1 MLDGR
6 GAYEKCTRDSC
17 ALMFGRG
24 ACLFHFPDV
33 EDDALELLGEFWGA
47 DEEGV
52 VQPTVLAVCG
62 CLELG
67 SSTEVEG
74 GLAVSILATG
84 YDATIANVDVDTVVS
99 LDAIDSLQFGASL
112 SVGQLVVGTAID
124 DGTLDAG
131 TLEGASR
138 DGDNSTAAMLG
149 VLDGECL
156 AEGYFQLEGKIEL
169 WSVLGWVTL
178 CADL

>member
-6 GAYEKCTRDSC
+6 GGYEKCTRDSC
-17 ALMFGRG
+17 ALMFSRG
-24 ACLFHFPDV
+24 SCLFHFPDV
-33 EDDALELLGEFWGA
+33 EDDALELLGELWGT

-67 SSTEVEG
+67 SSKEVERG
-74 GLAVSILATG
+74 FAVGILTTG
-84 YDATIANVDVDTVVS
+84 YDTTIANVDVDAIVS
-99 LDAIDSLQFGASL
+99 LDAIDGLQFGASL
-112 SVGQLVVGTAID
+112 GVGQLIVGTAID
-124 DGTLDAG
+124 DGTLDAR

-138 DGDNSTAAMLG
+138 DGDDSAAAMLR

-156 AEGYFQLEGKIEL
+156 AEGHFQL
-169 WSVLGWVTL
+169 
-178 CADL
+178 